1 MEKRRPHYSLSRVK
15 QLIQNG
21 SYRVTR
27 TALSRAVRDFG
38 LFDATHVAG
47 LVLKIEARQFYKSMT
62 TLHDSSLWQDVYH
75 GDVDGTAAYV
85 KIQIVDETIIVIS
98 FKRLEED

>member
-1 MEKRRPHYSLSRVK
+1 MEKRRPHYSRSRVK

-27 TALSRAVRDFG
+27 TALSCAVRDFG
-38 LFDATHVAG
+38 LVGAAQVAG
-47 LVLKIEARQFYKSMT
+47 LVLEIETRQFYKSMT
-62 TLHDSSLWQDVYH
+62 THHDSSLWQDVYH
-75 GDVDGTAAYV
+75 GDVEGTAAYV
-85 KIQIVDETIIVIS
+85 KIQIADETTVIIS